1 MSQPGIKLNQF
12 QDIDGHPIKLIHKK
26 DNREVFVDGNYV
38 IKKTAPDAFNFPV
51 YEKFQKEN
59 PCFVKVHSFD
69 DGVIIMDKVEGI
81 MFQQWAKTT
90 TVDNLWHVCF
100 THRLELYKSYFDFFG
115 RRDIHANDKLF
126 LHNDGVPGNV
136 IIDSNNNPTYVDPDG
151 TIQLQWD
158 MFLQKINE
166 HQLVWQNDY
175 NFFAH
180 RNPALQM
187 EKWNKSLSELG
198 YKQQYGTK
206 VYS

>member
-1 MSQPGIKLNQF
+1 
-12 QDIDGHPIKLIHKK
+12 
-26 DNREVFVDGNYV
+26 
-38 IKKTAPDAFNFPV
+38 
-51 YEKFQKEN
+51 
-59 PCFVKVHSFD
+59 
-69 DGVIIMDKVEGI
+69 MDKVEGI
-81 MFQQWAKTT
+81 MFNQWAEKT

-100 THRLELYKSYFDFFG
+100 THRIELYKRYFDFFG

-126 LHNDGVPGNV
+126 LHNDGVSGNV

-198 YKQQYGTK
+198 YK
-206 VYS
+206 